1 MAILGMG
8 RNRQYEAGIR
18 YFDHGQYELAVKE
31 FTQVLASVSD
41 PESGEAKLAR
51 FYLGEAHAT
60 LAESHLLRQTWVG
73 AEEHLL
79 QAIKINPSYPDLR
92 YQLAQVYFLTDRL
105 SEAAAQIDESI
116 QLNPRYANALF
127 LDGVI
132 RYAQGFR
139 DLGIKRMFEA
149 VTLESS
155 FRCPDFEMALARDH
169 DNDTEGALEL
179 FTSVAKL
186 KTDEVGSLVKE
197 AREQLRLGDIE
208 AAERSAAE
216 AVRIHPD
223 YPDVRNLMGQ
233 VYLARGENLRAVNEF
248 KAALMMNPEYVSALI
263 NLGKACTVMNNPDAA
278 KDALKKALKLDPANE
293 EAKKALSTL

>member
-8 RNRQYEAGIR
+8 RNRQYEAGIK
-18 YFDHGQYELAVKE
+18 YYDHGQFELAIKE
-31 FTQVLASVSD
+31 FNQVLASTSD

-60 LAESHLLRQTWVG
+60 LAENHLLRQTWVG

-79 QAIKINPSYPDLR
+79 QAIKINPNYPDLR
-92 YQLAQVYFLTDRL
+92 YQLAQVYFLTERL
-105 SEAAAQIDESI
+105 AEAATQIGESI
-116 QLNPRYANALF
+116 RLNPRYANALF

-139 DLGIKRMFEA
+139 EPGIKRMFEA
-149 VTLESS
+149 ITVEQS
-155 FRCPDFEMALARDH
+155 FRCPDLEMALAKDN

-186 KTDEVGSLVKE
+186 KTDEVGGLVKD
-197 AREQLRLGDIE
+197 AKEQLRMGDLE
-208 AAERSAAE
+208 AAERSATD

-233 VYLARGENLRAVNEF
+233 VYLAKGEHLRAVNEF
-248 KAALMMNPEYVSALI
+248 KAALMMNPEYVAALI
-263 NLGKACTVMNNPDAA
+263 NLGKVCAQMNNPDAA
-278 KDALKKALKLDPANE
+278 RDALKKALKLDPANE